1 MCILRSIEIISLL
14 LHYKLIA
21 NLLFMKKLLLYSTT
35 LVMATSIGCTQQA
48 TQYKDK
54 GIEIA
59 NMDTA
64 SVAGD
69 DFYMYATGGWQEAN
83 PIPDENSRYGTF
95 DKLREENQKQVQ
107 GLIEELGA
115 EDHKLGTNAQ
125 KVGDLYSL
133 GIDSVKLNADGYEP
147 IKPILAEI
155 DAATSKKDI
164 VKLMAEISKYAAN
177 PFFGF
182 YVGADDKNSSMNIVH
197 IFQSGIGMGE
207 REYYLEKDDKSNH
220 LRQEYVN
227 MIKTQFQNTG
237 YSEADATKSA
247 NEAMKI
253 ETELATNHFTKEM
266 RRLPE
271 KNYHKVKFDDL
282 NKEVAPFDWSYY
294 FEQVGA
300 NKLDTLNVSQIEP
313 IKAAIKIIDTESLD
327 NLKSYLSWIVIRSAA
342 NYLSDD
348 FVNAHFEFYG
358 KTLSGSKELR
368 PRWKRSID
376 AVNGALGEAVG
387 QLYVEKYF
395 PAEAKERMLTL
406 VNNLQE
412 SLSERISKLEWMS
425 DETKS
430 KAQEKLNTFIV
441 KIGYPDKWKDYSTL
455 EIKDDSYFANI
466 TRASKFEYQEMLD
479 ELGKQVDKS
488 KWHMS
493 PQTVNAYYNPS
504 SNEICFPAGILQ
516 PPFFYMNAD
525 DAVNYGGI
533 GVVIGHEMTHGF
545 DDQGRKYDKIGNLN
559 EWWTAEDATSFDERA
574 NVLVNHFD
582 NIVVID
588 TVQANGTYTLGENI
602 ADHGGLQV
610 SHNAYL
616 KTKESQSAKPIDGFT
631 PEQRFFLSYAT
642 LWAGNVRDAEVLR
655 LTKID
660 PHSLG
665 KWRVNGALPH
675 IDAWYEAF
683 NVKETDA
690 LYIPKEKR
698 ASIW

>member
-1 MCILRSIEIISLL
+1 
-14 LHYKLIA
+14 
-21 NLLFMKKLLLYSTT
+21 MKKLLLYSIT
-35 LVMATSIGCTQQA
+35 LVMATSIGCTQQT
-48 TQYKDK
+48 TQHEDK
-54 GIEIA
+54 GIELA
-59 NMDTA
+59 NMDTSA
-64 SVAGD
+64 VAGD
-69 DFYMYATGGWQEAN
+69 DFYLYATGGWQEAN

-115 EDHKLGTNAQ
+115 EDHKQGTNAQ
-125 KVGDLYSL
+125 KVGDLYSI
-133 GIDSVKLNADGYEP
+133 GIDSVKLNAEGFEP
-147 IKPILAEI
+147 LKPILADI
-155 DAATSKKDI
+155 KAATSKKDI
-164 VKLMAEISKYAAN
+164 VKLMAQVSKYAAN

-207 REYYLEKDDKSNH
+207 REYYIEQDDKSNL

-227 MIKTQFQNTG
+227 MIKTQFKNIG
-237 YSEADATKSA
+237 YTEAEAAKSA

-253 ETELATNHFTKEM
+253 ETELAKNHFTKEM

-271 KNYHKVKFDDL
+271 KNYHKLKFEDL
-282 NKEVAPFDWSYY
+282 EKEVAPFEWAYY
-294 FEQVGA
+294 FEQVGT
-300 NKLDTLNVSQIEP
+300 NKIDALNVSQIEP
-313 IKAAIKIIDTESLD
+313 IRAAINIINTESMD
-327 NLKSYLSWIVIRSAA
+327 KLKSYLNWIVIRSAA

-348 FVNAHFEFYG
+348 FVNANFEFYG
-358 KTLSGSKELR
+358 KTMSGSKELR

-387 QLYVEKYF
+387 QLYVERYF

-406 VNNLQE
+406 VSNLQE
-412 SLSERISKLEWMS
+412 SLGERITNLEWMS
-425 DETKS
+425 DETKA
-430 KAQEKLNTFIV
+430 KAHEKLSTFIV

-455 EIKDDSYFANI
+455 EVKDDSYFANI
-466 TRASKFEYQEMLD
+466 IRASKFEYQEMLD
-479 ELGKQVDKS
+479 ELGKPVDKS

-545 DDQGRKYDKIGNLN
+545 DDQGRKFDKVGNLN
-559 EWWTAEDATSFDERA
+559 EWWTADDATSFDERA
-574 NVLVNHFD
+574 NVLVNYFD
-582 NIVVID
+582 NIEVID
-588 TVQANGTYTLGENI
+588 TVRANGTYTLGENI

-610 SHNAYL
+610 SHNAFL

-642 LWAGNVRDAEVLR
+642 LWAGNVRDAEIMR

-675 IDAWYEAF
+675 INAWYDAF
-683 NVKETDA
+683 DIKETNA
-690 LYIPKEKR
+690 MYLPKEKR